1 LAAPEADSNRDP
13 CPSDEQCRALVE
25 RILASPELRRATRLR
40 GFLTYVVDRKLAGR
54 PEEIT
59 ETLIGHRVFGRS
71 PTYNAGEDSI
81 VRTEAR
87 TLRQRLERYFSGAG
101 ASEPVILEI
110 PRGGYVPVFRP
121 RAAVAPSQAAPSA
134 PTGTRVH
141 LTRRQC
147 IAIGAPALALAGAA
161 AWRGIRSA
169 NSAGTAAGVSPTR
182 LPGEVQLESSD
193 PRLTAAFL
201 RSKQRALS
209 CVYTGDPVGDWY
221 ATSPAGRSTVFCMR
235 DVAHQSIGAAVLG
248 LNRHTANMLRRF
260 AQAIASSRDFCSY
273 WMITKDG
280 FPDPAT
286 YNDDTD
292 FGYSL
297 PANFDILRACYRE
310 FLWTGDTSYLNE
322 TFSGFYDRTVV
333 NYVQAWDRDHDG
345 IMKNSIRPRV
355 TASYHQEGPRFL
367 TGADLIAGQ
376 YAGYL
381 TYAAF
386 EEVKGKPGSLSRR
399 VAQEYRN
406 RAAGLR
412 ARFNTEWWDPRQNRF
427 CAGTFP
433 DRSFSRDS
441 VPDCNTYVLWFGIPE
456 DGPKTDATFNNL
468 QAAPPQSP
476 GALSHLPELL
486 YRYGRRQQAH
496 DLLLEIADP
505 EFFGQH
511 VSETAFAV
519 VGAVATGLM
528 GIAPDAPNSKLETLP
543 CLPESLPWARL
554 SRVPALKNEITVAH
568 RGLVETTFT
577 NSAGPLIEWKAAFP
591 VPQSGRDARI
601 LVDGVP
607 AAVSFEQRANRQ
619 TVIAAVVPVEPGKT
633 RTAKYSA

>member
-1 LAAPEADSNRDP
+1 LAAPEVNSERDP
-13 CPSDEQCRALVE
+13 RPSDEECRALVE
-25 RILASPELRRATRLR
+25 RILASPEFRRATRLR
-40 GFLTYVVDRKLAGR
+40 GFLTYVVDRKLTGC

-59 ETLIGHRVFGRS
+59 ETLIGHRVFGRAA
-71 PTYNAGEDSI
+71 TYNPGEDSI

-87 TLRQRLERYFSGAG
+87 TLRQRLERYFAGAG
-101 ASEPVILEI
+101 ASEPVALEI
-110 PRGGYVPVFRP
+110 PRGGYVPVFQS
-121 RAAVAPSQAAPSA
+121 RAGVTASAPAPSIPAL
-134 PTGTRVH
+134 RVH
-141 LTRRQC
+141 LTRRQW

-161 AWRGIRSA
+161 VWRGRPFA
-169 NSAGTAAGVSPTR
+169 NSAETAAGVSPTR
-182 LPGEVQLESSD
+182 LPGEVQLECSD

-221 ATSPAGRSTVFCMR
+221 ATSAAGRSTVFCMR
-235 DVAHQSIGAAVLG
+235 DVAHQSVGAAVLG

-260 AQAIASSRDFCSY
+260 AQGIAKSRDFCSY
-273 WMITKDG
+273 WMVTKDG
-280 FPDPAT
+280 FPDPT
-286 YNDDTD
+286 SYNDDSD

-310 FLWTGDTSYLNE
+310 LLWTGDASYLDE
-322 TFSGFYDRTVV
+322 TFSEFYERTVV
-333 NYVQAWDRDHDG
+333 NYIQAWDPDHDG

-355 TASYHQEGPRFL
+355 SASYHREGPRFL

-386 EEVKGKPGSLSRR
+386 EEVKGRPGSLSRR
-399 VAQEYRN
+399 VAQEYRS
-406 RAAGLR
+406 RANALR
-412 ARFNTEWWDPRQNRF
+412 TRFNAEWWNPRQNRF
-427 CAGTFP
+427 YSGTFP
-433 DRSFSRDS
+433 DRSFSQDC

-456 DGPKTDATFNNL
+456 DGPKTNATLDNL
-468 QAAPPQSP
+468 QAALPQSP

-496 DLLLEIADP
+496 DLLMEIADP

-528 GIAPDAPNSKLETLP
+528 GIAPDAPNSRLETLP
-543 CLPESLPWARL
+543 RLPESLQWARL
-554 SRVPALKNEITVAH
+554 SRVPVLKNEITVAH
-568 RGLVETTFT
+568 RGSVETTFT
-577 NSAGPLIEWKAAFP
+577 NDAGPLLQWKAAFP
-591 VPQSGRDARI
+591 VPRSGRDIRI
-601 LVDGVP
+601 MVDGVP
-607 AAVSFEQRANRQ
+607 AAVSFEQSVNRQ
-619 TVIAAVVPVEPGKT
+619 TMIAAVVPVKPGAT

>member
-1 LAAPEADSNRDP
+1 VAR
-13 CPSDEQCRALVE
+13 RV
-25 RILASPELRRATRLR
+25 LRRATRLR
-40 GFLTYVVDRKLAGR
+40 GFLTYVVDRKLAGC

-59 ETLIGHRVFGRS
+59 ETLIGHRVFGRVA
-71 PTYNAGEDSI
+71 TYNAGEDSI

-87 TLRQRLERYFSGAG
+87 TLRQRLERYFTGGGA
-101 ASEPVILEI
+101 AEPVVLEI

-121 RAAVAPSQAAPSA
+121 RAGVTACAAAPTV
-134 PTGTRVH
+134 PGEPRVH
-141 LTRRQC
+141 LTRRQW

-161 AWRGIRSA
+161 VWRGRRFASSA
-169 NSAGTAAGVSPTR
+169 ETAAGVFPTR
-182 LPGEVQLESSD
+182 LPGEVQLECSD

-209 CVYTGDPVGDWY
+209 CVYAGDPAGEWY

-260 AQAIASSRDFCSY
+260 AQGIAKSRDFCSY

-280 FPDPAT
+280 FPDPAN

-292 FGYSL
+292 FEYCL

-333 NYVQAWDRDHDG
+333 NYIQAWDRDHDG
-345 IMKNSIRPRV
+345 IMKNTTRPRV
-355 TASYHQEGPRFL
+355 FASYHRQGPRFL

-386 EEVKGKPGSLSRR
+386 EEVKGRPGSLSRR
-399 VAQEYRN
+399 VAQEYRS
-406 RAAGLR
+406 RANALR
-412 ARFNTEWWDPRQNRF
+412 TRFNAEWWNPRQNRF
-427 CAGTFP
+427 YSGTFP
-433 DRSFSRDS
+433 DRSFSQDC

-456 DGPKTDATFNNL
+456 DGPKTNATLDNL
-468 QAAPPQSP
+468 QAALPQSP

-496 DLLLEIADP
+496 DLLMEIADP

-528 GIAPDAPNSKLETLP
+528 GIAPDAPNSRLETLP
-543 CLPESLPWARL
+543 RLPESLQWARL
-554 SRVPALKNEITVAH
+554 SRVPILKNEITVAH

-577 NSAGPLIEWKAAFP
+577 NDAGPLVQWKAAFP
-591 VPQSGRDARI
+591 VPRSGRDIRI
-601 LVDGVP
+601 MVDGVP
-607 AAVSFEQRANRQ
+607 AAVSFEQRENRQ
-619 TVIAAVVPVEPGKT
+619 TVIATVVPVKPGAT